1 MEQEQSKIGLITRL
15 WTHLSRRR
23 KDQCVLLLIL
33 MAVSALA
40 EVASLGAVVP
50 FLAFLVSPESLDD
63 WPVVSGILVRFNIAK
78 SDDALVFLTAVFCA
92 TALLAGLIRLAV
104 LWMTA
109 RWSAVVTAELGD
121 SMYRRTLYQ
130 PYDVH
135 VSRNSAQ
142 LISGIQTKVGNAST
156 VLNQTLVLISSVVI
170 ALTIFSALIAINRV
184 VAIATIATF
193 ALCYLC
199 IFWLFRVRLDRNS
212 AAIAENATHVIR
224 AIQEGLGGIRDVILD
239 GSQEVYRSVY
249 GRANDKLLLAQ
260 SQNAFMA
267 VCPRYIIEAVG
278 MITIAL
284 FAYLLS
290 QKPEQGLGAIPV
302 LGSLALGAQRMLPAL
317 QSGYAAWANILG
329 SSASA
334 WDALTIL
341 DQAMPGEEMLHER
354 QPLAFR
360 DEICFDSVSFAYD
373 RMPRDAVKNL
383 SFCIKHGSSVGIIGA
398 TGSGKSTAMDLLM
411 GLLVP
416 TSGDIRVDGQSLQS
430 PEARRAWQASIAHVP
445 QTVFLA
451 DTSLLENIAI
461 GTPMDVIDI
470 ERARSAAA
478 QARLSDF
485 IDGQPQGLFTEVG
498 ERGVRLSGGQRQ
510 RIGIARALYRN
521 ARVLVFDEATS
532 ALDSATE
539 KAVIDAIAGLD
550 KALTIIMIAHRL
562 STLEGCDVILEIDD
576 GQLKG
581 AGTYRDLLDTDDCF
595 RASTTPGART
605 EVGRSPEDSGGATL

>member
-1 MEQEQSKIGLITRL
+1 M
-15 WTHLSRRR
+15 
-23 KDQCVLLLIL
+23 LIL

-63 WPVVSGILVRFNIAK
+63 WPVVSGILGRFNIAK

-156 VLNQTLVLISSVVI
+156 VLNQSLVLISSVVI
-170 ALTIFSALIAINRV
+170 ALTIFLALIAINRA

-193 ALCYLC
+193 ASCYLG
-199 IFWLFRVRLDRNS
+199 IFWLFRARLDRNS
-212 AAIAENATHVIR
+212 ATIAENATHVIR

-239 GSQEVYRSVY
+239 GSQEVYRNTY
-249 GRANDKLLLAQ
+249 RKANDELLRAQ
-260 SQNAFMA
+260 SRNSFMA
-267 VCPRYIIEAVG
+267 ICPRYVIEAVG
-278 MITIAL
+278 MVAIAL
-284 FAYLLS
+284 FAYMLS
-290 QKPEQGLGAIPV
+290 RNTDPGLGAIPV

-317 QSGYAAWANILG
+317 QAAYAAWANILG

-334 WDALTIL
+334 WDALAIL
-341 DQAMPGEEMLHER
+341 DQPMPQEDRLRGR
-354 QPLAFR
+354 QPLTFGG
-360 DEICFDSVSFAYD
+360 EICFDAVSFAYGGSAG
-373 RMPRDAVKNL
+373 DAVKDM
-383 SFCIKHGSSVGIIGA
+383 SFCIRHGSCVGIIGA

-416 TSGDIRVDGQSLQS
+416 TAGDIRVDGQSLRS
-430 PEARRAWQASIAHVP
+430 PEVRRSWQASIAHVP
-445 QTVFLA
+445 QAVFLA
-451 DTSLLENIAI
+451 DASLLENIAI
-461 GTPMDVIDI
+461 GTPLPDVDV
-470 ERARSAAA
+470 ERAKSAAD
-478 QARLSDF
+478 QAHLGDF
-485 IDGQPQGLFTEVG
+485 IDAQPLGMFTKVG

-539 KAVIDAIAGLD
+539 RAVIDAIAGLD
-550 KALTIIMIAHRL
+550 KDLTIIMIAHRL
-562 STLEGCDVILEIDD
+562 STLSGCDVILEIAA

-581 AGTYRDLLDTDDCF
+581 AGTYRDMTDNGGSLAAAPDV
-595 RASTTPGART
+595 GAAA
-605 EVGRSPEDSGGATL
+605 GWQAPGGAI